1 MLQRTDE
8 TKKVKSSQFSYITF
22 SPWFQIFFAKIYEF
36 SNTSK
41 FYKTDFCETR
51 YMRRFLKAIGA
62 RAIVQL
68 QTIGHM
74 FIFLM
79 NALYFIFVPPFKFRL
94 LLRQIRFFG
103 NKSMLVIILTGSFTG
118 MVLALQLFYILR
130 KFGSEALL
138 GSGIALSLLRE
149 LGPVL
154 AALMI
159 TGRAGSALTAEIG
172 MMRIT
177 EQIDALTAMALNPM
191 RYLIVPNI
199 VAALIAFPLLVAIFN
214 LIGIFGGYLVGV
226 KLLGI
231 SSGTYFSLMEDY
243 VVMEDIMVGLYKSLS
258 FGLIVSWICCYKG
271 FYTGYGAE
279 GVSKSTTE
287 AVVLCSI
294 MILIWDYFLG
304 SVLLIG

>member
-1 MLQRTDE
+1 MGTLLRIIGLWTI
-8 TKKVKSSQFSYITF
+8 SQL
-22 SPWFQIFFAKIYEF
+22 
-36 SNTSK
+36 
-41 FYKTDFCETR
+41 R
-51 YMRRFLKAIGA
+51 
-62 RAIVQL
+62 
-68 QTIGHM
+68 TIGHM
-74 FIFLM
+74 FVFLL
-79 NALYFIFVPPFKFRL
+79 NSFYFIFIPPFKFRL

-103 NKSMLVIILTGSFTG
+103 NKSMLVILLTGSFTG

-130 KFGSEALL
+130 KFGSDALL
-138 GSGIALSLLRE
+138 GPGIALSLIRE

-154 AALMI
+154 SALMV

-172 MMRIT
+172 MMRIS
-177 EQIDALTAMALNPM
+177 EQIDALTAMALNPI

-199 VAALIAFPLLVAIFN
+199 VAALIVLPLLVAIFN
-214 LIGIFGGYLVGV
+214 VIGIFGGYLVGV
-226 KLLGI
+226 EILGI

-271 FYTGYGAE
+271 FYTGYGAA

-294 MILIWDYFLG
+294 LILIWDYFLG
-304 SVLLIG
+304 AVLL